1 MHTLMIDMHYAVFC
15 DKKIPMILSND
26 AEIAQAAFAADT
38 QVWGGGA
45 SQRGRGEVKGHRQLS
60 GSNLDNYQQSLAS
73 PE

>member
-38 QVWGGGA
+38 QV
-45 SQRGRGEVKGHRQLS
+45 
-60 GSNLDNYQQSLAS
+60 
-73 PE
+73 